1 MPDDAR
7 TVPVTLDL
15 DPETA
20 AALGDPVTRA
30 RIERLI
36 RRTVQPASI
45 ERLFAVMDAI
55 GAEAERRGLTD
66 EILNEEL
73 TAYNAERRERPP
85 AG

>member
-1 MPDDAR
+1 MPDDTR

-66 EILNEEL
+66 EILDEEL
-73 TAYNAERRERPP
+73 AAYNAERRERPP

>member
-1 MPDDAR
+1 MPDNAR

-15 DPETA
+15 DPKTA

-36 RRTVQPASI
+36 QRTVQPASI

-73 TAYNAERRERPP
+73 AAYNAERRERPP
-85 AG
+85 TG

>member
-15 DPETA
+15 DPKTA
-20 AALGDPVTRA
+20 AALDDPVTRA

-36 RRTVQPASI
+36 QRTVQPASI

-73 TAYNAERRERPP
+73 AAYNAERRERPP

>member
-1 MPDDAR
+1 MPDDTR

-36 RRTVQPASI
+36 QRTVQPASI

-73 TAYNAERRERPP
+73 AAYNAERRERPP

>member
-73 TAYNAERRERPP
+73 AAYNAERRERPP

>member
-1 MPDDAR
+1 MPDAAR

-15 DPETA
+15 DPKTA

-36 RRTVQPASI
+36 QRTVQPPSI

-73 TAYNAERRERPP
+73 AAYNAERRERPP

>member
-1 MPDDAR
+1 MPDDTR

-73 TAYNAERRERPP
+73 AAYNAERRERPP